1 MRLSAVEKYGLRCL
15 IALARKGSNGQLSIS
30 EIAQLEGLS
39 IPYTSKLLSILR
51 RAGLVTAVRGRG
63 GGFRLKQHPSKVN
76 LLEAITSLG
85 GPLIALDNCTR
96 YTGQLDRCVHV
107 GNCSLYVVLHSL
119 AEHLGELL
127 SSTSLQDL
135 IDSKKLTT
143 GRVAVSRLRTT
154 GPLLTSSLTQKTNNS
169 SKQKV
174 TNVGNKG

>member
-1 MRLSAVEKYGLRCL
+1 MRISAVEKYGLRCL
-15 IALARKGSNGQLSIS
+15 IALARKGSNRQLSIS

-63 GGFRLKQHPSKVN
+63 GGFRLKQHPRKVN

-85 GPLIALDNCTR
+85 GPLFAPDHCTQ
-96 YTGQLDRCVHV
+96 YTGQMDRCVHM
-107 GNCSLYVVLHSL
+107 GNCSMYVVLHNL
-119 AEHLGELL
+119 TRHLSELL

-135 IDSKKLTT
+135 IDTKKLISGGDT
-143 GRVAVSRLRTT
+143 VSRLQTKNS
-154 GPLLTSSLTQKTNNS
+154 LLTLHPTKNTINS
-169 SKQKV
+169 GQQKV